1 MIPWA
6 DLGSVLGV
14 GLLLGAGVVALYA
27 LGVRALTPASTADAD
42 GSDGETA
49 ATATAGA
56 KAFAVVCFA
65 ICAAAVAYGLYTL
78 L

>member
-1 MIPWA
+1 MVPWA

-27 LGVRALTPASTADAD
+27 VGVRALTPAAGSGRPGAGTTAV
-42 GSDGETA
+42 
-49 ATATAGA
+49 
-56 KAFAVVCFA
+56 AVACFA
-65 ICAAAVAYGLYTL
+65 LCAVAVAYALYTL